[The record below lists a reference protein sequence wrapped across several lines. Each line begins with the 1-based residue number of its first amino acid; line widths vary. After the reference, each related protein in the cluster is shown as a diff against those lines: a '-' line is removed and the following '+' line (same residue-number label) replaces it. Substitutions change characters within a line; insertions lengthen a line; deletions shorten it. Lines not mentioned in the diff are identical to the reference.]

1 MMYHLK
7 KTPLWIGLLAVIA
20 VTTGCSG
27 EPSSGDIEKA
37 VKAGFERANPQMR
50 NFGGGLGTIEVHG
63 VKKIGCAAATGSSG
77 FNCDVEL
84 DMSVPFVGRS
94 KGVKQIRFVKASNG
108 WQAVDANK

>member
-37 VKAGFERANPQMR
+37 VKAHAERGTQEW
-50 NFGGGLGTIEVHG
+50 GGLYKFEVHG

-94 KGVKQIRFVKASNG
+94 KGVKQIRFVKAIHNDLYN
-108 WQAVDANK
+108 AA